1 VGISL
6 IGGLDDNEKGRKKK
20 NIRFLAMARHGLDQV
35 AFVSPFLVSQS
46 GEFRK
51 LWGGFA
57 PKSSASF
64 RELAKE
70 RLGQCKAGGIFL

>member
-1 VGISL
+1 
-6 IGGLDDNEKGRKKK
+6 
-20 NIRFLAMARHGLDQV
+20 MARHGLDQV

-64 RELAKE
+64 RELAISVLGSARPVGFFYEHVFPYVNSWWKVKE
-70 RLGQCKAGGIFL
+70 GT